1 MKKFITLGLSLIILS
16 VAASAQQ
23 ASGEN
28 FRRGGTAH
36 KFSHNE
42 ITRPEMLQLQKDH
55 FQYKRAQHHAQ
66 RDGRVGP
73 LERRRLHKIR
83 KHNRHDLYHFRHNRA
98 HRHNRVI

>member
-28 FRRGGTAH
+28 FRRNRNTH
-36 KFSHNE
+36 KFSHSE
-42 ITRPEMLQLQKDH
+42 ITRPEMLQLQKDR
-55 FQYKRAQHHAQ
+55 FRFKRAQHRAL

-73 LERRRLHKIR
+73 LERRRLHNIR
-83 KHNRHDLYHFRHNRA
+83 KHNRHDLYRFRHNKFR
-98 HRHNRVI
+98 RHHRVI